1 MPDDHQATNTS
12 TDKGDAFGT
21 TNAQDT
27 STTTSNANDSAFP
40 DLVGEGKRYATLEDL
55 AKGKQ
60 EADAFI
66 EQLKLENAQM
76 REDLSKRP
84 TIDDIQDIMKLQN
97 ANQGEPA
104 SEFDEEALNK
114 IVTSQLST
122 MKEQERAH
130 NNVKAASDKMVEL
143 YGDKAAEQVQAK
155 ANELGVTVEYL
166 QGVAAKNP
174 AIFYATMG
182 VSNNKTA
189 SNAGNQTAQ
198 SDSNTAQFN
207 TNTVGTKEGTW
218 NYYEKMRRDDPKK
231 YFSPKVQNEIFK
243 ARKEMDADF
252 YK

>member
-1 MPDDHQATNTS
+1 MPDDHQAPQTTN
-12 TDKGDAFGT
+12 DNNGAFGT
-21 TNAQDT
+21 TNKLDT
-27 STTTSNANDSAFP
+27 STTASNAKDQAFP

-84 TIDDIQDIMKLQN
+84 TLDDIQDIMKLQN
-97 ANQGEPA
+97 ENRGEPA
-104 SEFDEEALNK
+104 SEFNEEALTN
-114 IVTSQLST
+114 IVTSQLSAL
-122 MKEQERAH
+122 KEQERAQS
-130 NNVKAASDKMVEL
+130 NVQAASDKMVEL

-182 VSNNKTA
+182 VSDTKAAT
-189 SNAGNQTAQ
+189 NAGNQTAQ
-198 SDSNTAQFN
+198 GDSNTAQFN

-218 NYYEKMRRDDPKK
+218 SYYEKMRREDSKK
-231 YFSPKVQNEIFK
+231 YFSPKVQNEMFK
-243 ARKEMDADF
+243 ARKEMGADF